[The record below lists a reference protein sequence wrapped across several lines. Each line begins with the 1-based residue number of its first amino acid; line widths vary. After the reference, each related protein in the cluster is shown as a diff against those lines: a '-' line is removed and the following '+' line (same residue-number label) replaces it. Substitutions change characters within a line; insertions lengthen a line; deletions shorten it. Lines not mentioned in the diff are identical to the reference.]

1 MYKIIIISAF
11 FIITNFA
18 IAQEQRDFAYYNNET
33 YELYMKAN
41 WEELIPLAKE
51 SLKNG
56 HDSYYIR
63 MRLGIAHYE
72 LKKYTQAIRQF
83 KHALELF
90 PESADAKSYMYYSY
104 LFLGRRQEAFLYN
117 TTPDRKFKYFQS
129 MYFEPGIKLSD
140 NKTST
145 RNTYYMFLGLN
156 HELGNRISL
165 FHGYQRLRSDFS
177 YLTTISG
184 GPGFGGGTIQWESI
198 YKIVQNEYYAALTFF
213 LGKGFYLTP
222 AYHYQGVKGDEYLTY
237 NNVGSIQLTKWAGKF
252 KVHAGYYYSEINNL
266 NQQQTELGLAFYP
279 FGNNKLYLQT
289 QATNHLQEDVS
300 TMVYFNKIGV
310 QVSPT
315 TWLEASMSYGNMVNF
330 SELNS
335 YVVYNQLDNISSRW
349 GVSIHQLL
357 GKHMLYLNYV
367 RENKEEYS
375 TEIPFAHNDI
385 IVGFNLTF

>member
-1 MYKIIIISAF
+1 
-11 FIITNFA
+11 
-18 IAQEQRDFAYYNNET
+18 
-33 YELYMKAN
+33 
-41 WEELIPLAKE
+41 
-51 SLKNG
+51 
-56 HDSYYIR
+56 
-63 MRLGIAHYE
+63 
-72 LKKYTQAIRQF
+72 
-83 KHALELF
+83 
-90 PESADAKSYMYYSY
+90 
-104 LFLGRRQEAFLYN
+104 
-117 TTPDRKFKYFQS
+117 

-252 KVHAGYYYSEINNL
+252 KIHAGYYYSEINNL